1 MLSDDTAQF
10 RLTVVAEALRLF
22 AEKGY
27 EATTVDEIAEAAGIS
42 RRTFFRQFR
51 AKEDVVFADHETLLA
66 QAADYLAMDRDD
78 PWDAVCD
85 AAMLVF
91 ERFSHWRD
99 VAQRRYA
106 VVQGVPALR
115 DREIVTSFRYERLFV
130 DYLRRSLPDA
140 PDLEVAQYAAAVTAT
155 HNYLLRR
162 MVRDGVRAS
171 TGELRAALAD
181 IRTRIGPQSA
191 ASAAATDATLEDDV
205 VVAVFPRGTAP
216 ERVAE
221 LLRERLGPAT

>member
-1 MLSDDTAQF
+1 MPTDDPAQF

-51 AKEDVVFADHETLLA
+51 AKEDVVFADHETLLT
-66 QAADYLAMDRDD
+66 QAAEYLDADHDD
-78 PWDAVCD
+78 PWNAVCD

-99 VAQRRYA
+99 VAERRYA

-115 DREIVTSFRYERLFV
+115 DREIVTGYRYERLFV
-130 DYLRRSLPDA
+130 EYLRRELPDEA
-140 PDLEVAQYAAAVTAT
+140 DLELVQFAAAVTAT

-162 MVRDGVRAS
+162 MVRDGVRATS
-171 TGELRAALAD
+171 GELRAALAE
-181 IRTRIGPQSA
+181 IRTRVRRA
-191 ASAAATDATLEDDV
+191 AGAGGFADEM

-216 ERVAE
+216 NRVAD
-221 LLRERLGPAT
+221 LLQERLGSGH